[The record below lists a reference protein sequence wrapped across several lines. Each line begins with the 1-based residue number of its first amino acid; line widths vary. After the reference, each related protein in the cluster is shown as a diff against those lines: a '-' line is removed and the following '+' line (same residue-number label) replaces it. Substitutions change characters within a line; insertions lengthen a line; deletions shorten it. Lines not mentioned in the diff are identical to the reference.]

1 MPLAES
7 VIIIAPHGIQLET
20 HRGFPPASV
29 LSASRRFIPMSTLQ
43 DFVINEGLHGWNV
56 RYYLTAIERKNPN
69 DFALQ
74 VAYEVGLC
82 DPNLE

>member
-1 MPLAES
+1 
-7 VIIIAPHGIQLET
+7 
-20 HRGFPPASV
+20 
-29 LSASRRFIPMSTLQ
+29 MSTLQ